1 MVTDFAGA
9 FVLAE
14 SLETTGDSIAR
25 GWSAG
30 RPALTWPRARGSLRC
45 VGEPESNPAAMESER
60 WLLEAGLAHSRPGT
74 VEYDPEVAS
83 DHFVALLERHPDTRH
98 RILASYLLPLLAEEA
113 RQRQRVERL
122 TGDGERLR
130 QQLAETHAR
139 IQGLNQL
146 LDSLEERDGTY
157 RQTIERLQA
166 TVQTRTRQ
174 LREMEE
180 KLNALMRVDLESRP

>member
-1 MVTDFAGA
+1 MKSITVRNAGA
-9 FVLAE
+9 SALLLLAITGCSAGVIPPAWTPTLAE
-14 SLETTGDSIAR
+14 EVRRTA
-25 GWSAG
+25 
-30 RPALTWPRARGSLRC
+30 
-45 VGEPESNPAAMESER
+45 ESNPAAMESER

>member
-1 MVTDFAGA
+1 M
-9 FVLAE
+9 
-14 SLETTGDSIAR
+14 
-25 GWSAG
+25 
-30 RPALTWPRARGSLRC
+30 
-45 VGEPESNPAAMESER
+45 
-60 WLLEAGLAHSRPGT
+60 
-74 VEYDPEVAS
+74 
-83 DHFVALLERHPDTRH
+83 
-98 RILASYLLPLLAEEA
+98 LASYLLPLLAEEA

-122 TGDGERLR
+122 TGDTERLR

-146 LDSLEERDGTY
+146 LDSLEERDGSY
-157 RQTIERLQA
+157 RETIETLQA

>member
-1 MVTDFAGA
+1 MILMTVWNAGA
-9 FVLAE
+9 STLLLAAMAGCSAGVVPPTWTPDLAE
-14 SLETTGDSIAR
+14 QVRRTA
-25 GWSAG
+25 
-30 RPALTWPRARGSLRC
+30 
-45 VGEPESNPAAMESER
+45 ESNPAAAESER
-60 WLLEAGLAHSRPGT
+60 WLLEAGLAHARPGT
-74 VEYDPEVAS
+74 PEYDPEVAS
-83 DHFVALLERHPDTRH
+83 DHFVALLEHHPGTRH
-98 RILASYLLPLLAEEA
+98 RVLASYLLPLLAEEA

-122 TGDGERLR
+122 TGDTERLR

-146 LDSLEERDGTY
+146 LDSLEERDGSY
-157 RQTIERLQA
+157 RETIETLQA